1 MKLVLTSD
9 VKRKL
14 GEIKRKTPKL
24 SEKIHKKLELFVDNP
39 KHPSL
44 RNHKL
49 KGNLKEAWSISVEKD
64 LRMLCYFDEDG
75 VIFFDIGTHDQVY
88 NRK

>member
-1 MKLVLTSD
+1 MKFFLSSEA
-9 VKRKL
+9 KRKL
-14 GEIKRKTPKL
+14 RDINRKSPKL

-49 KGNLKEAWSISVEKD
+49 KGNLKDAWSISIERD
-64 LRMLCYFDEDG
+64 LRMLYYFDEDG

-88 NRK
+88 KK